1 MGKIGE
7 GAIEKR
13 ALAFF
18 SVVAINSNLSTTG
31 AKVIIKRKRKQKT
44 LRENYGARHSA
55 IFHPST
61 ISCTLSV
68 YSSTERHFFTVFRA
82 RCASSNICDQYS
94 Q

>member
-31 AKVIIKRKRKQKT
+31 AKVIFFWKQQESKNRK
-44 LRENYGARHSA
+44 
-55 IFHPST
+55 
-61 ISCTLSV
+61 
-68 YSSTERHFFTVFRA
+68 
-82 RCASSNICDQYS
+82 
-94 Q
+94 

>member
-31 AKVIIKRKRKQKT
+31 AKVIT
-44 LRENYGARHSA
+44 LTKFPRRFRVKISYVFYGLSA
-55 IFHPST
+55 FI
-61 ISCTLSV
+61 
-68 YSSTERHFFTVFRA
+68 
-82 RCASSNICDQYS
+82 
-94 Q
+94 

>member
-31 AKVIIKRKRKQKT
+31 AKVIFFWNGKRVKT
-44 LRENYGARHSA
+44 ESEQG
-55 IFHPST
+55 
-61 ISCTLSV
+61 
-68 YSSTERHFFTVFRA
+68 
-82 RCASSNICDQYS
+82 
-94 Q
+94 

>member
-31 AKVIIKRKRKQKT
+31 AKVIT
-44 LRENYGARHSA
+44 LMKFPRR
-55 IFHPST
+55 FRVK
-61 ISCTLSV
+61 ISC
-68 YSSTERHFFTVFRA
+68 VFKDCLLLFKNMEIISHSGNRMV
-82 RCASSNICDQYS
+82 Q
-94 Q
+94 

>member
-31 AKVIIKRKRKQKT
+31 AKVYKFCKETVCAI
-44 LRENYGARHSA
+44 YFSA
-55 IFHPST
+55 
-61 ISCTLSV
+61 
-68 YSSTERHFFTVFRA
+68 FFL
-82 RCASSNICDQYS
+82 
-94 Q
+94 